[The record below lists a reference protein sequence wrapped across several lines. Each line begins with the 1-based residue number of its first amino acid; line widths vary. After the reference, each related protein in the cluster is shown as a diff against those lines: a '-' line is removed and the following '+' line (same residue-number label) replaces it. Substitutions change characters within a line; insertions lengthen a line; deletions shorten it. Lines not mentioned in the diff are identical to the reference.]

1 MRANIKNTSNGKG
14 QIVFMKKKAYLLLE
28 NGDVYQG
35 FAFGAEKETV
45 GELVFTTAMTGYL
58 ETLTDPSYYGQIV
71 CQTFPLIGNYGVIP
85 SDFESKKPAL
95 KAYIVREWCQQ
106 PSNFRC
112 DGVLDTFLKQNEI
125 PGLYGIDTRCLTKTV
140 REYGVMNAKLLYT
153 EPSQEE
159 ISSLKDYKIIN
170 AVKSV
175 TLAEPEVFQAEDSK
189 YQVVLMDFGA
199 KANIRRELV
208 KRGCDVTVV
217 PGNTSAEEIK
227 KMNPDGIMLS
237 NGPGDPSE
245 NTEIIEQLKII
256 TSYKIPTFG
265 ICLGHQLMA
274 LSQGAKTEKLKY
286 GHRGANQ
293 PATDTQT
300 GRVYITSQNHGYAV
314 IADTLPK
321 NAYQSFVNANDGT
334 CEGVTYTDMPVFTVQ
349 FHPEACG
356 GPLDTSFLFDRFI
369 DLMQEEKNNAKG

>member
-1 MRANIKNTSNGKG
+1 ME
-14 QIVFMKKKAYLLLE
+14 KKAYLLLE
-28 NGDVYQG
+28 NGDVYEG
-35 FAFGAEKETV
+35 FSFGAEKEV
-45 GELVFTTAMTGYL
+45 IGELVFTTAMTGYL

-85 SDFESKKPAL
+85 SDFESRKPAL
-95 KAYIVREWCQQ
+95 TAYIVREWCQR

-112 DGVLDTFLKQNEI
+112 DGVLDTFLKDSGI

-140 REYGVMNAKLLYT
+140 REYGVMNAEIKYT
-153 EPSQEE
+153 KPTSEDIEA
-159 ISSLKDYKIIN
+159 LKAYRVTN
-170 AVKSV
+170 AVDSV
-175 TLAEPEVFQAEDSK
+175 TIDEAERFEAENGRFN
-189 YQVVLMDFGA
+189 VVLMDFGA
-199 KANIRRELV
+199 KENIRRELV
-208 KRGCDVTVV
+208 KRGCNVTVV
-217 PGNTSAEEIK
+217 PGKTTAEQIK
-227 KMNPDGIMLS
+227 AMSPDGIMLS
-237 NGPGDPSE
+237 NGPGDPEE
-245 NTEIIEQLKII
+245 NTSIIAELKKLAE
-256 TSYKIPTFG
+256 YKIPTFG

-314 IADTLPK
+314 VASTLPE
-321 NAYQSFVNANDGT
+321 NAYESFVNANDGT
-334 CEGVTYTDMPVFTVQ
+334 CEGVTYKDLPCFTVQ

-369 DLMQEEKNNAKG
+369 SMMKEDKNNA